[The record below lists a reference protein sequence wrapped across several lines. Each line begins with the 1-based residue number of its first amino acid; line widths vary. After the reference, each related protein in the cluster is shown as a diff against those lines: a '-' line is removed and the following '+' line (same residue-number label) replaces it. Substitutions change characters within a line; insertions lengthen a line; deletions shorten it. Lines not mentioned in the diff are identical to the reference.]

1 MLLTLA
7 VVGLGLRK
15 IARPAGELAL
25 VRTTNRFG
33 AAPMISFRRRK
44 KVSR

>member
-25 VRTTNRFG
+25 QTVLEPHR
-33 AAPMISFRRRK
+33 
-44 KVSR
+44 